1 MYESFQEKKKSMIKK
16 SKVELYTSM
25 DFRTFL
31 RRKTTSSDGSVSS
44 KSTEKISWDK
54 DKKNIN
60 VSTNWN
66 NEVVEEDGLSNHI
79 FYLLDKKPSD
89 NEEFKCIRHPF
100 PDNSFNHP
108 AKQYKDSRRK
118 LGFMNRSCRQD

>member
-44 KSTEKISWDK
+44 KSTEKIFWDK

-60 VSTNWN
+60 VSTN
-66 NEVVEEDGLSNHI
+66 
-79 FYLLDKKPSD
+79 
-89 NEEFKCIRHPF
+89 
-100 PDNSFNHP
+100 
-108 AKQYKDSRRK
+108 
-118 LGFMNRSCRQD
+118 